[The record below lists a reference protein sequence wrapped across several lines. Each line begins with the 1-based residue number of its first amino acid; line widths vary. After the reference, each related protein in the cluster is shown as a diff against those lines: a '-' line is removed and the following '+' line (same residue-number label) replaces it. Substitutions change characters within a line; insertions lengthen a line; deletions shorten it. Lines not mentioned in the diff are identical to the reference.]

1 MKLLYLIIDLSAL
14 AVPLIFS
21 FHPKINFYISW
32 TALSK
37 AIGLNALLFLAFDSI
52 FTACGIW
59 SFNPQYITGIYVFN
73 LPIEEVLF
81 FICIPYSC
89 LFTYYCLNKFYTF
102 NWNLKAEDIFCALF
116 STVLL
121 ITGIIFW
128 RKIYTSSTFI
138 STAVLCLFLKFY
150 RHIPWF
156 GKAVSVYAILI
167 FPFFLINGVLTGTGL
182 SEPVVKYNPDYIL
195 GIRFMTIPVE
205 DFVYGFE
212 LFLLNLSLYL
222 RFNKQFLLG
231 NSYNISLGT
240 ELDNGNSNDNYK
252 VE

>member
-14 AVPLIFS
+14 AVPLIFT

-37 AIGLNALLFLAFDSI
+37 AIGLIAFLFLVFDSI
-52 FTACGIW
+52 FTACNIW

-89 LFTYYCLNKFYTF
+89 LFTYYCLNRFYTF
-102 NWNLKAEDIFCALF
+102 DWNLKAEDIFCALL

-121 ITGIIFW
+121 ITGLIFW
-128 RKIYTSSTFI
+128 RKIYTSSTLI

-150 RHIPWF
+150 RHINWF
-156 GKAVSVYAILI
+156 GKAVSVYAMLI
-167 FPFFLINGVLTGTGL
+167 FPFLLVNGVLTGTGL
-182 SEPVVKYNPDYIL
+182 SEPVVKYNPAHVL
-195 GIRFMTIPVE
+195 GIRIMTIPVE
-205 DFVYGFE
+205 DFIYGFE

-222 RFNKQFLLG
+222 RFDKHILLG
-231 NSYNISLGT
+231 NSYHRSLST
-240 ELDNGNSNDNYK
+240 ELDNINNNDK
-252 VE
+252 

>member
-1 MKLLYLIIDLSAL
+1 MKFLYLIIDLSAL
-14 AVPLIFS
+14 VVPLVFS

-37 AIGLNALLFLAFDSI
+37 AIGLTALLFLAFDSV
-52 FTACGIW
+52 FNACGIW
-59 SFNPQYITGIYVFN
+59 SFNPQYITGIYIFN
-73 LPIEEVLF
+73 LPMEEVLF

-102 NWNLKAEDIFCALF
+102 NWNLKAEDIFCVLF

-128 RKIYTSSTFI
+128 RKIYTSFTFI

-167 FPFFLINGVLTGTGL
+167 FPFFFLFFVLTGTGL
-182 SEPVVKYNPDYIL
+182 SEPVVRYNPAHIL
-195 GIRFMTIPVE
+195 GIRIMTIPVE
-205 DFVYGFE
+205 DFIYGFE

-222 RFNKQFLLG
+222 RFNKPFLLG
-231 NSYNISLGT
+231 NSFKT
-240 ELDNGNSNDNYK
+240 
-252 VE
+252 

>member
-1 MKLLYLIIDLSAL
+1 MRFLYLIIDLSAL
-14 AVPLIFS
+14 AVPLVFS
-21 FHPKINFYISW
+21 FHPKTNFYISW

-37 AIGLNALLFLAFDSI
+37 AIGLIALLFLVFDSI
-52 FTACGIW
+52 FTACSIW

-73 LPIEEVLF
+73 LPMEEVLF

-89 LFTYYCLNKFYTF
+89 LFTYYCLNKFYAL
-102 NWNLKAEDIFCALF
+102 NWNPKAEDIFCALF

-150 RHIPWF
+150 RHINWF
-156 GKAVSVYAILI
+156 GKAVSVFGILI
-167 FPFFLINGVLTGTGL
+167 LPFLLVNGVLTGTGL
-182 SEPVVKYNPDYIL
+182 SEPVVRYDPVYIL
-195 GIRFMTIPVE
+195 GIRIMTIPVE
-205 DFVYGFE
+205 DFIYGFE

-231 NSYNISLGT
+231 NSYKT
-240 ELDNGNSNDNYK
+240 
-252 VE
+252 